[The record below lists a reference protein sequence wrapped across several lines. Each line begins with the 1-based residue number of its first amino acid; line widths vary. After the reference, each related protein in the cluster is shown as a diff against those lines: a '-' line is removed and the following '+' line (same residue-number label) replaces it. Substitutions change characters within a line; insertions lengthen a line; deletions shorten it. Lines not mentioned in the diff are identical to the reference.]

1 MCFAFAGDFR
11 YREQSEDEAEEQVA
25 RERGEGYMSTD
36 PLLGGRR
43 ASGTGSAANTQ
54 ISPKGDL
61 SSFVIPLTTGGSP
74 PEHRLH
80 DRL

>member
-1 MCFAFAGDFR
+1 MRFAFAGDFR

-25 RERGEGYMSTD
+25 RERGEGFMSTD

-43 ASGTGSAANTQ
+43 ASGSAASSQ
-54 ISPKGDL
+54 ISSKGDL
-61 SSFVIPLTTGGSP
+61 SSFVIPLTHGESP